1 MDVIDPIVTG
11 IEPVSKLFCIC
22 IICSFDKDPI
32 VKGKVPPIVL

>member
-11 IEPVSKLFCIC
+11 IVPVNKLLCMVIF
-22 IICSFDKDPI
+22 CSFDKDPI